1 MFQLEE
7 FHEGNHGVVIGY
19 YVTFTNSFDAYH
31 LLGQV
36 FWYGCEFIAFTNFNI
51 YTNFGDI
58 FSYQGSIHTLPY
70 NMEDDE

>member
-7 FHEGNHGVVIGY
+7 FHDGNNSVVIVY

-36 FWYGCEFIAFTNFNI
+36 FWYGCKFIAFTNFNI
-51 YTNFGDI
+51 YMNFGDI